1 MKQGKRTDHIP
12 VTEPIAVP
20 FPGNRTSTQV
30 KTGFLL
36 LVYLLCFFKAVKAQ
50 DTAKDLSLK
59 EALHMALQANQT
71 ARKAMLDIENSTYQ
85 IDEVR
90 ARALP
95 QVNGSA
101 NITYN
106 PLLQQSALPGDL
118 IGQPGKT
125 LLVSFGQKWISTAGI
140 SLTQSLFDQ
149 SLFTGL
155 KAARGAREYYELNG
169 ELAEEQVIELV
180 STAYYNVL
188 VQRQKINV
196 IDSTISNVKKS
207 ATIII
212 GQYESG
218 LGKQIDVDRIAVN
231 MANLESQK
239 LQLHNSVSIMENQLK
254 YVIGM
259 DIKQPITLSGIAL
272 NQVQPEALE
281 LQSILNINT
290 RTEFQALKKQE
301 ELLHYQK
308 QAYKAEYYPSLSLSG
323 NYNYQGMGNAF
334 PVLKGAGE
342 GVNWF
347 DYSSIGASLKIPLF
361 NGGATRSRIRQADV
375 SLRKLKED
383 MAQTGLALNLSF
395 ENAKIQIN
403 NSIIILNNQK
413 RNVELAQKVY
423 RNTQNNYNQGLAYLT
438 DLLQSENAVTE
449 AQNNYSSALL
459 DYKLAEIQLMKAQ
472 GKLKTLLN

>member
-1 MKQGKRTDHIP
+1 MKPSKRTVHIP
-12 VTEPIAVP
+12 VARPIAVT
-20 FPGNRTSTQV
+20 FPVNRVNAHV
-30 KTGFLL
+30 KTGLL
-36 LVYLLCFFKAVKAQ
+36 LLALMLYFFKSVEAQ
-50 DTAKDLSLK
+50 DTVKELTLK
-59 EALHMALQANQT
+59 EALQMALQANQT
-71 ARKAMLDIENSTYQ
+71 ARKAKLDIENSRYQ
-85 IDEVR
+85 VDEVR
-90 ARALP
+90 SRALP
-95 QVNGSA
+95 QVNGNG

-118 IGQPGKT
+118 VGQPGKT
-125 LLVSFGQKWISTAGI
+125 LLVSFGQKWISTAGV

-155 KAARGAREYYELNG
+155 KAAKGAQEYYELNG
-169 ELAEEQVIELV
+169 QLAEEQVIELV
-180 STAYYNVL
+180 ATAYYNVL
-188 VQRQKINV
+188 VQRQKMGV
-196 IDSTISNVKKS
+196 IDSTISNIKKS
-207 ATIII
+207 EAIIK

-231 MANLESQK
+231 IANLQSQK
-239 LQLHNSVSIMENQLK
+239 LQLHNAVIIMENQLK
-254 YVIGM
+254 YVTGIN
-259 DIKQPITLSGIAL
+259 IQQPIVLSAVAL

-281 LQSILNINT
+281 LQPTLDVDG

-308 QAYKAEYYPSLSLSG
+308 AAYKAEYYPSLSLSG

-334 PVLKGAGE
+334 PVFKGAGQ

-347 DYSSIGASLKIPLF
+347 DYSSVGASLKIPLF
-361 NGGATRSRIRQADV
+361 NGGATRSRVRQADV

-383 MAQTGLALNLSF
+383 MAQTSLALNLAF

-413 RNVELAQKVY
+413 INVDLAKKVY

-449 AQNNYSSALL
+449 AQNNYSAALL
-459 DYKLAEIQLMKAQ
+459 DYKLAEVQLIKAQ